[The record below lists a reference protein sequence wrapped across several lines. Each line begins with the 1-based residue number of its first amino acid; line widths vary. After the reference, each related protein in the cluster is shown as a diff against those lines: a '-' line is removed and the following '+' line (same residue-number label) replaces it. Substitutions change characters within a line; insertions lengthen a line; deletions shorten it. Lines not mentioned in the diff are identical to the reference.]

1 MQQTEADSAAAKQ
14 VIREIRPPIRASA
27 ESIQQLD
34 AKAETQLA
42 AMFGAVPTTIEEAV
56 ATRISK
62 EADLLMQEW
71 QQAVSEFA
79 GLKDTVLRR
88 VPELGPLFEQLLGG
102 AQQERAQD
110 EGTAEQGTGASGA
123 MEVET
128 IICD

>member
-42 AMFGAVPTTIEEAV
+42 TMFGAVPTTIEEA
-56 ATRISK
+56 ATTRISE

-71 QQAVSEFA
+71 QQAVSDFT
-79 GLKDTVLRR
+79 GLKYTALRR
-88 VPELGPLFEQLLGG
+88 VPELGPLFEQPLGG

-128 IICD
+128 VICD